1 MIDPTKVN
9 INDLPKKFADGA
21 LGAFGKG
28 VFFFSVT
35 SGNMLDSFST
45 TPHIMKSISMWMN
58 EQVKKYE
65 EAYGEIDM
73 NPSEIISPLKI
84 TDLDNK

>member
-28 VFFFSVT
+28 VFFFAVT
-35 SGNMLDSFST
+35 SGNMLDTFST
-45 TPHIMKSISMWMN
+45 TPQIMKSIAMWMN
-58 EQVKKYE
+58 DQVKKYE

-73 NPSEIISPLKI
+73 NPGEIISPI
-84 TDLDNK
+84 QPTDINK

>member
-35 SGNMLDSFST
+35 SGNMLDTFST
-45 TPHIMKSISMWMN
+45 TPQIMKSIAMWMN
-58 EQVKKYE
+58 DQVNKYE

-73 NPSEIISPLKI
+73 NPGEIISPI
-84 TDLDNK
+84 QPTDINK